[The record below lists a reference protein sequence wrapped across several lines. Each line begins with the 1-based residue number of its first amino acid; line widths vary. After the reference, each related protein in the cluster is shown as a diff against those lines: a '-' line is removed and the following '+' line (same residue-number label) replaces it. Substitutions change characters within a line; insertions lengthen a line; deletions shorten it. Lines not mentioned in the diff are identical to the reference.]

1 MRCFAAAG
9 RGWPLRGLQSRAY
22 PTANGQRCPDHA
34 NPTPRRQPPQPL
46 VKLTPAAVETM
57 LAPAADAEARYALPA
72 DWSKFTAITADA
84 AALLAARYQG
94 EKETICDLSVLGGL
108 TGTRLELN
116 LSGLQELDVPSAA
129 ALARWNPE
137 VAEPDLSTF
146 TLDLSGLTHPSPEM
160 LSALA
165 NWKVSAATA
174 SLVLDGIQSLDES
187 GARAL
192 GSWSGGELR
201 SFLQLNGVR
210 ELTPAAA
217 ARLCAGNTDG
227 LSLGVTHLS
236 EESAAILGQSGF
248 RFLELRY
255 LEVIDRGLLH
265 GLGGLTPEGKL
276 RPEQQLPPQP
286 SLVDQPILALGN
298 AQTAFRGPLPGIAD
312 AIQSLQRLWIEV
324 VLSPTLRGTLESASD
339 AR

>member
-1 MRCFAAAG
+1 MRCSEAAG
-9 RGWPLRGLQSRAY
+9 RGWPPRGLQSRAY

-57 LAPAADAEARYALPA
+57 LAPAADAEAQDALPA

-94 EKETICDLSVLGGL
+94 KKETICDLSVLGGL
-108 TGTRLELN
+108 TGTILELN
-116 LSGLQELDVPSAA
+116 LSGLTELDLPSAA
-129 ALARWNPE
+129 ALARWNPK
-137 VAEPDLSTF
+137 VNDPDLSTC
-146 TLDLSGLTHPSPEM
+146 TLDLSGLAQPSPQVLTA
-160 LSALA
+160 LST
-165 NWKVSAATA
+165 WKVSAGTAT
-174 SLVLDGIQSLDES
+174 LVLNGMQALDES
-187 GARAL
+187 AARAL
-192 GSWSGGELR
+192 GTWRGGDHH

-210 ELTPAAA
+210 ELTAAAA
-217 ARLCAGNTDG
+217 ARLCAENSDG

-248 RFLELRY
+248 SFLELRY

-265 GLGGLTPEGKL
+265 GLGGLTPEGEL
-276 RPEQQLPPQP
+276 SPEQQLPPQP
-286 SLVDQPILALGN
+286 SLVDKPILALGN
-298 AQTAFRGPLPGIAD
+298 ARTAFRGPMPGIAD